1 MSRRAIEDL
10 KNDLIK
16 LREKKSKE
24 KKIFIPL
31 ELHKYKKF
39 LAAIVLSN
47 KKGEE
52 MEETYKRVVNTL
64 VEQFIESVDFY
75 DLTEED
81 IESIADIF
89 DEIV

>member
-1 MSRRAIEDL
+1 MSRRAVDDL
-10 KNDLIK
+10 KNELIK
-16 LREKKSKE
+16 IREIKSKE
-24 KKIFIPL
+24 KKVFISL

-39 LAAIVLSN
+39 LAAVVLSN
-47 KKGEE
+47 KKNEE
-52 MEETYKRVVNTL
+52 MEETYKRIVNSMIDD
-64 VEQFIESVDFY
+64 FIEKVDFY